1 MSFNMCPAEMLAA
14 KFGGAPE
21 EGEFG
26 KQIMAA
32 DSSLGALVYELLHTD
47 TIPPKFE
54 PNEVI
59 AIALLTVPA
68 REATELEIL
77 DVFRSLPSCRRI
89 QGNGT
94 AKERAAVE
102 QVVAGLKSCL
112 AENKYNFDVD
122 FPPDGYRELRRKPGD
137 SDKRAQ
143 DRWHAKVGLEMA
155 EEEDSSSPRY
165 QCDYGNLDADYY
177 QDFVHEYYMHRLE
190 EGSLTSYVYV
200 LPPGQENIIF
210 ASRYRDLSEADCP
223 ALPRCAVSPATFG
236 DLPMELKQRILRYVL
251 VLPGKVRVTASADDD
266 GTMPEDPLSQL
277 DAATYKFSM
286 SVKIPQYLVL
296 RDGEFG
302 WERPYYWFLEQ
313 PSTLL
318 SVCTVN
324 KELHQLGRSIFYG
337 ENYFEV
343 LDDSRDHRIRDWLE
357 DDSCAGPQLT
367 HRWLELM
374 GAASS
379 RDKCPRYG
387 ETPLTLLRTLNI
399 DLWPYKGEYFAQTD
413 WHFEL
418 IVNALLPVPGL
429 RKLVINVRVTAL
441 EMLGTGDSLV
451 DGRPSSDLAWIL

>member
-1 MSFNMCPAEMLAA
+1 
-14 KFGGAPE
+14 
-21 EGEFG
+21 
-26 KQIMAA
+26 
-32 DSSLGALVYELLHTD
+32 
-47 TIPPKFE
+47 
-54 PNEVI
+54 
-59 AIALLTVPA
+59 
-68 REATELEIL
+68 
-77 DVFRSLPSCRRI
+77 
-89 QGNGT
+89 
-94 AKERAAVE
+94 
-102 QVVAGLKSCL
+102 
-112 AENKYNFDVD
+112 
-122 FPPDGYRELRRKPGD
+122 
-137 SDKRAQ
+137 
-143 DRWHAKVGLEMA
+143 
-155 EEEDSSSPRY
+155 
-165 QCDYGNLDADYY
+165 
-177 QDFVHEYYMHRLE
+177 
-190 EGSLTSYVYV
+190 
-200 LPPGQENIIF
+200 
-210 ASRYRDLSEADCP
+210 
-223 ALPRCAVSPATFG
+223 
-236 DLPMELKQRILRYVL
+236 MELKQRILRYVL

-413 WHFEL
+413 WHFER

-451 DGRPSSDLAWIL
+451 EDHPQIWPGFCKLPWGASMVDAALERHGSKVKVYIPEHRRAQKWLQELIDMPDNAPAKLKIGRLSDWHTDECPPGLINGGVEDAEGRMSTAILGS